1 MNKQTENQIR
11 QAIGSHAVFLA
22 ARHDPQLVGRFKK
35 SRAGTLF
42 VDGEKA
48 NKPKLASVLIYL
60 TGKWGMRPTEFE
72 LYTGILGAADAIE
85 PSQEKKEPEVHIKE
99 LNFVATGLRH
109 EHVGLTTSE
118 LVDNFPGGFNLKMRG
133 RAGEMAM
140 ARILKKLGW
149 ERRRNMIHGM
159 RAYRW
164 YPTDDWEF
172 ADSVSPQTADL
183 KEEVDVDADVEWN
196 DKPVPPHLEVID
208 NDLFEHPIP
217 EDQEDALVYKSNLA
231 SQYIDEEGAE
241 LDPWGEPINTE
252 EHEE

>member
-1 MNKQTENQIR
+1 MSPTTENQIR

-60 TGKWGMRPTEFE
+60 TGKWGMRPSEFE
-72 LYTGILGAADAIE
+72 LYTGILGAADTLEA
-85 PSQEKKEPEVHIKE
+85 SQEKQEPEVHIKE
-99 LNFVATGLRH
+99 LNFVAVGLQH
-109 EHVGLTTSE
+109 NHVGLTTTE
-118 LVDNFPGGFNLKMRG
+118 LIHNFPGGFSLQMRG

-140 ARILKKLGW
+140 SRILKKLGW

-172 ADSVSPQTADL
+172 ADSSEPQRTDL
-183 KEEVDVDADVEWN
+183 QEEVDVVWE
-196 DKPVPPHLEVID
+196 DKEVPPHLEVIESD
-208 NDLFEHPIP
+208 IFEHPIVG
-217 EDQEDALVYKSNLA
+217 DDDDAMVYGTKRSA
-231 SQYIDEEGAE
+231 QYIDEDGAE
-241 LDPWGEPINTE
+241 LDPWGDPINTE
-252 EHEE
+252 E

>member
-1 MNKQTENQIR
+1 MNKQTETQIR

-60 TGKWGMRPTEFE
+60 TGKWGIRPTEFE
-72 LYTGILGAADAIE
+72 LYTGILGAADALE
-85 PSQEKKEPEVHIKE
+85 PSREKKEPEVHIKE

-118 LVDNFPGGFNLKMRG
+118 LVDNFQGGFNLKMRG

-140 ARILKKLGW
+140 ARIMKKLGW

-172 ADSVSPQTADL
+172 ADSSEPQRTNL
-183 KEEVDVDADVEWN
+183 QEEVDVVWE
-196 DKPVPPHLEVID
+196 DKEVPPHLEVIE
-208 NDLFEHPIP
+208 NDIFEHPIVGD
-217 EDQEDALVYKSNLA
+217 EDDALVYKSNLS
-231 SQYIDEEGAE
+231 SQYIDEDGAE